1 MSADIRALGV
11 TERLLYRTTNAH
23 CSVWM
28 PGLIQPAHE
37 GMRRG
42 PHTFARGTSVVDTG
56 VLDLAHDAIL
66 IRGSDGGIGYWNRA
80 AEDLYGWTADEA
92 VGRVSHELLQTVFP
106 TPIEQIENEL
116 VRSSRWEGVLVHTRR
131 NGTKI
136 SVASRWSLRRGT
148 PSVPFTVVV
157 YEVHASPPRLTES
170 AAEPPR
176 GHGLR
181 LIASDAGTAA
191 VAHEVRQPLTAM
203 VTSADAGLRFLDR
216 EVPNVERA
224 KAAFKQIVADGH
236 RAAAVV
242 ESIRSNLRNDERSK
256 TRLDLS
262 ELIEEAL
269 VLQRSDLLKHR
280 VLVQVETSER
290 LPAVTGNRGQL
301 RQVLL
306 NLIANAIDAMAAT
319 DDARVLVVRSQ
330 AHEDGGVMVSVID
343 SGKGIDSRDCDRIFR
358 PLFTTKSDGMGMGL
372 SICRAIVEAHHGH
385 LWAAPNVPRGAAFR
399 FTLRSDRAP
408 AADA

>member
-1 MSADIRALGV
+1 MSADIRALGE
-11 TERLLYRTTNAH
+11 TERLLYRTTNAY

-28 PGLIQPAHE
+28 PGLIQPTRE

-42 PHTFARGTSVVDTG
+42 PHTFARGTSVVDTD

-80 AEDLYGWTADEA
+80 AEDLYGWTSEEA

-106 TPIEQIENEL
+106 VPIEQIENDL
-116 VRSSRWEGVLVHTRR
+116 VRSGRWEGVLVHTRR

-148 PSVPFTVVV
+148 ASVPFTVVV
-157 YEVHASPPRLTES
+157 YEVHVSRPQLAEA
-170 AAEPPR
+170 AAEAPR
-176 GHGLR
+176 GHELR
-181 LIASDAGTAA
+181 MIASDAGTAA

-203 VTSADAGLRFLDR
+203 VTSADAGFRFLDR
-216 EVPNVERA
+216 EVPNLERA

-256 TRLDLS
+256 TRLDLNA
-262 ELIEEAL
+262 LIEEAL
-269 VLQRSDLLKHR
+269 VLQRNDLQKHR
-280 VLVQVETSER
+280 ILVQLEASER
-290 LPAVTGNRGQL
+290 LPGVTGNRVQL

-306 NLIANAIDAMAAT
+306 NLIANAIDAMAMT
-319 DDARVLVVRSQ
+319 DDPRVLVVRSQ
-330 AHEDGGVMVSVID
+330 AHEDGGVMVSLID
-343 SGKGIDSRDCDRIFR
+343 NGMGIDSRDCDRIFR
-358 PLFTTKSDGMGMGL
+358 PLFTTKADGMGMGL
-372 SICRAIVEAHHGH
+372 SICRAIVEAHHGR
-385 LWAAPNVPRGAAFR
+385 LWAAPNVPCGAAFR
-399 FTLRSDRAP
+399 FTLRSGRAP
-408 AADA
+408 DADA